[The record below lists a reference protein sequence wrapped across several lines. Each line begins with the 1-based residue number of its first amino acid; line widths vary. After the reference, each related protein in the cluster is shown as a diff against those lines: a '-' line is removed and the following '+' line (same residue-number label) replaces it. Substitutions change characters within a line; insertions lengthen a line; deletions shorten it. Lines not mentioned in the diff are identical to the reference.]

1 MTKKLMPVA
10 PHVFLSLLVITSP
23 AHDVLP
29 IVWTD
34 YTYDPEHGVA
44 EGIPPQLFWRSSSS
58 RRGNLFCIII
68 YHYSE
73 WSNVEMEFKAV

>member
-10 PHVFLSLLVITSP
+10 PHVLLSLLVITSP

-44 EGIPPQLFWRSSSS
+44 EGIPPQLF
-58 RRGNLFCIII
+58 
-68 YHYSE
+68 
-73 WSNVEMEFKAV
+73 